1 MQPHF
6 AQGNESVPSRSGLTG
21 WSSRHQQASLVGSLR
36 ASHSVRL
43 TVSVRLFM
51 SEANFKR
58 LISENSAEIARLHSR
73 IHETVRFRGRS
84 EQDRKQWQ
92 DACAE
97 FHARYD
103 ALAFPGGYEAAL
115 SGIAAGEPGAI
126 EAAICFL
133 ELRPYFFR
141 SGYMYKV
148 LLRKVKRA
156 SLNSQQRH
164 RVEAILN
171 RQAKWRERK
180 AADVGA

>member
-1 MQPHF
+1 
-6 AQGNESVPSRSGLTG
+6 
-21 WSSRHQQASLVGSLR
+21 
-36 ASHSVRL
+36 
-43 TVSVRLFM
+43 M
-51 SEANFKR
+51 SEANVKR
-58 LISENSAEIARLHSR
+58 LISENSAEIARLHAR
-73 IHETVRFRGRS
+73 IHETVLFRGRS

-115 SGIAAGEPGAI
+115 SGIAAGEQDSI

-148 LLRKVKRA
+148 LLRKIKHA
-156 SLNSQQRH
+156 ALNSKQIH
-164 RVEAILN
+164 RIEAVLK
-171 RQAKWRERK
+171 RQTEWREQKTRP
-180 AADVGA
+180 